1 MQQKTVALAVASAM
15 MAAAVPTVATAPAA
29 HADTGIEAVT
39 VRQGDRI
46 RVGES
51 SQCTLGYIEQS
62 PSGPAGY
69 TAGHCGKNRTE
80 KVYVQSG
87 DQWVLV
93 GATVRSGKYNP
104 KHTGSDWALI
114 LFNRGVRLEGNPL
127 SGDARTDIDELKSG
141 DKICFAGAT
150 TQTTRCGD
158 FIGTIGGNI
167 YWENTGARPG
177 DSGAP
182 VWREGGGFL
191 GVLAGQNI
199 VSASE
204 QDQLVALRASI
215 TEDAEAPSSDE
226 EMRKIAGFYEKDG
239 TNAISVKT
247 PVVVPKGGA
256 STPAGNTTGGS
267 SNPETIA
274 MVLIAITAVLGLAL
288 PAFAQAANIQLPF

>member
-15 MAAAVPTVATAPAA
+15 MAAAVPTVATVPAA
-29 HADTGIEAVT
+29 HADTVT

-80 KVYVQSG
+80 KVYVKSG

-104 KHTGSDWALI
+104 EHTGNDWAMI
-114 LFNRGVRLEGNPL
+114 YFNRGVQVEGNPL
-127 SGDARTDIDELKSG
+127 SGNARTDIDELKSG

-150 TQTTRCGD
+150 TPNTRCGD

-199 VSASE
+199 VSTSE

-226 EMRKIAGFYEKDG
+226 EMRMIARFYEKDG

-256 STPAGNTTGGS
+256 SAPAGGATGGS

-274 MVLIAITAVLGLAL
+274 MVLIAITVVLGLAL
-288 PAFAQAANIQLPF
+288 PGIAQVANIQLPF

>member
-1 MQQKTVALAVASAM
+1 MQQKMVAVAIASAASVLAALAV
-15 MAAAVPTVATAPAA
+15 PVAPVAQ
-29 HADTGIEAVT
+29 ADTVT

-62 PSGPAGY
+62 QSVPAGY
-69 TAGHCGKNRTE
+69 TAGHCGKNRNE

-93 GATVRSGKYNP
+93 GATVRSGNYNP
-104 KHTGSDWALI
+104 DHTGNDWAMI
-114 LFNRGVRLEGNPL
+114 LFNRNARLEGNPL
-127 SGDARTDIDELKSG
+127 SGDVRSSIDELKRG

-150 TQTTRCGD
+150 TPNARCGD
-158 FIGTIGGNI
+158 FIGTLGGNI

-199 VSASE
+199 VSTSTQE
-204 QDQLVALRASI
+204 KLVALRASI
-215 TEDAEAPSSDE
+215 TEDAETPSEEE
-226 EMRKIAGFYEKDG
+226 EMRLIAGPDKKDG
-239 TNAISVKT
+239 AKAISVKT
-247 PVVVPKGGA
+247 PVVVPNGA
-256 STPAGNTTGGS
+256 ASAPAGDAAGGS

-274 MVLIAITAVLGLAL
+274 MVLIAITVVLGLVL
-288 PAFAQAANIQLPF
+288 PGIAQAANIQLPF

>member
-15 MAAAVPTVATAPAA
+15 MAAAVPTVATVPAA
-29 HADTGIEAVT
+29 HADTVT

-104 KHTGSDWALI
+104 EHTGNDWALI

-127 SGDARTDIDELKSG
+127 SGNARTDIDELKSG

-199 VSASE
+199 VSTSE

-256 STPAGNTTGGS
+256 SAPAGGATGGS

-274 MVLIAITAVLGLAL
+274 MVLIAITVVLGLAL
-288 PAFAQAANIQLPF
+288 PGIAQAANIQLPF

>member
-15 MAAAVPTVATAPAA
+15 MAAAVPTVATVPAA
-29 HADTGIEAVT
+29 HADTVT

-51 SQCTLGYIEQS
+51 SQCTLAYIDPQLLS
-62 PSGPAGY
+62 NVLSVGY
-69 TAGHCGKNRTE
+69 TAAHCGSGARDR
-80 KVYVQSG
+80 VYVQSNG
-87 DQWVLV
+87 QWVQV
-93 GATVRSGKYNP
+93 GSVQRSTKYSP
-104 KHTGSDWALI
+104 DHTGNDWAMI
-114 LFNRGVRLEGNPL
+114 YFNRGVRLEGNPL
-127 SGDARTDIDELKSG
+127 SGNARTDIDELKSG

-199 VSASE
+199 VSTSE

-256 STPAGNTTGGS
+256 STPAGNATGGS

-274 MVLIAITAVLGLAL
+274 MVIIAITAVLGLAL
-288 PAFAQAANIQLPF
+288 PAFAQVANIQLPF

>member
-1 MQQKTVALAVASAM
+1 M

-29 HADTGIEAVT
+29 HADTVT

-104 KHTGSDWALI
+104 EHTGNDWALI
-114 LFNRGVRLEGNPL
+114 LFNRYVQLEGNPL
-127 SGDARTDIDELKSG
+127 SGDARTDINELKDG

-150 TQTTRCGD
+150 TQTIRCGD
-158 FIGTIGGNI
+158 FIGTLGGNI

-177 DSGAP
+177 DSGGP

-199 VSASE
+199 VSTPR

-215 TEDAEAPSSDE
+215 TEEVDAPSSDD
-226 EMRKIAGFYEKDG
+226 EMRMIAGFYGERG
-239 TNAISVKT
+239 TRVIQVKSPT
-247 PVVVPKGGA
+247 VVPKGGT

-267 SNPETIA
+267 SDPETIA
-274 MVLIAITAVLGLAL
+274 IALIAVSVVLGLAL
-288 PAFAQAANIQLPF
+288 PGLVHLAQAADIQLPF